1 MTDEAMSAACADY
14 SERAYCFYPLSMN
27 LPLIPSF
34 SPSGGEGAR
43 RAVEGD
49 SEWFKVPMHGR
60 KAEESFHEPHEFQS
74 PLARRKRRSTAEF
87 QDAGALATA
96 ARTSARFWSAPP
108 LRRCGALDFPAV
120 HGPNARHQSRGVRVS
135 LAPLLADL
143 LTQAI
148 EARRA
153 GDCLGD

>member
-1 MTDEAMSAACADY
+1 MNRTNSKAHSPDE
-14 SERAYCFYPLSMN
+14 
-27 LPLIPSF
+27 
-34 SPSGGEGAR
+34 SGGAPPN
-43 RAVEGD
+43 
-49 SEWFKVPMHGR
+49 SKT
-60 KAEESFHEPHEFQS
+60 
-74 PLARRKRRSTAEF
+74 LARWPR
-87 QDAGALATA
+87 
-96 ARTSARFWSAPP
+96 PP
-108 LRRCGALDFPAV
+108 ELPPGFGVRRRCGALDFPAV